1 MVCSMEKI
9 LLYNSSEYGFVTSAL
24 SIDGVAPNALLL
36 NHHIFKKSPLVGDS
50 FIVPL
55 L

>member
-9 LLYNSSEYGFVTSAL
+9 LLYNSSEYGFVTAAL
-24 SIDGVAPNALLL
+24 SIDGVSPNDLLL
-36 NHHIFKKSPLVGDS
+36 NHHNFQKSPLVGDA